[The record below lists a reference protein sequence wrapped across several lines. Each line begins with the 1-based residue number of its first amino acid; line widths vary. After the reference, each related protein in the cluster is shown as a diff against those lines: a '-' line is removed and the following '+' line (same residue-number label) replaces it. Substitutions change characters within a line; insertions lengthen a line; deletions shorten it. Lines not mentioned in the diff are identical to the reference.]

1 MTAPRKRARMITASP
16 PTRHPE
22 PPRADDAARPADAA
36 TPAASWQREL
46 AQAIEDPREL
56 CRLLQLDADLALPA
70 GLAAQGFGL
79 RVPRGYVARM
89 RRGDPN
95 DPLLRQVLPQAAEL
109 LAQVGYCADPLEE
122 ALSRRAPGL
131 LHKYHGR
138 ALLLTTGACAVHCRY
153 CFRREYPYGPLQGSW
168 LADALRIIRED
179 ASIEEVILS
188 GGDPL
193 TLATARLARLTD
205 ELAEIAHVR
214 RLRLHTRTP
223 IVLPERV
230 DESLCQWLGSLPWP
244 VVLVLHANHARD
256 VDGGVRGAMRR
267 LRATGATLLNQAV
280 LLAGV
285 NDSVEA
291 LEELSEALWEAGI
304 LPYYLHLLDPV
315 RGTAH
320 FEVTEPRA
328 RELMASLAARLP
340 GYLVPR
346 LAREA
351 AGEPAKRLIAPAPW
365 STERDVLHSPHSGEC

>member
-1 MTAPRKRARMITASP
+1 MTAPAKRARMITASP

-22 PPRADDAARPADAA
+22 LQPPEDTAQSVAVAA
-36 TPAASWQREL
+36 PAASWQREL
-46 AQAIEDPREL
+46 AQAIEDPLEL
-56 CRLLQLDADLALPA
+56 CRLLQLDAEVALLAQRA
-70 GLAAQGFGL
+70 GQGFEL

-109 LAQVGYCADPLEE
+109 IERSGYCADPLGE
-122 ALSRRAPGL
+122 AVSRRAPGL

-138 ALLLTTGACAVHCRY
+138 ALLLTTAACAVHCRY
-153 CFRREYPYGPLQGSW
+153 CFRREYPYGSLQGPW

-179 ASIEEVILS
+179 SSIEEVILS

-193 TLATARLARLTD
+193 TLATGRLARLTD
-205 ELAEIAHVR
+205 ELAEVPHVR

-244 VVLVLHANHARD
+244 LVLVLHANHARD
-256 VDGGVRGAMRR
+256 VDAQVRGAMRR

-291 LEELSEALWEAGI
+291 LQELSASLWEAGI

-320 FEVTEPRA
+320 FDVTEQRA
-328 RELMASLAARLP
+328 RELMASLASRLP

-346 LAREA
+346 LVREA

-365 STERDVLHSPHSGEC
+365 SSERDALHSSHRGEC

>member
-1 MTAPRKRARMITASP
+1 MITASP

-22 PPRADDAARPADAA
+22 PLPPDDTA
-36 TPAASWQREL
+36 TPGASWQREL
-46 AQAIEDPREL
+46 AAAIEDPLEL
-56 CRLLQLDADLALPA
+56 CRLLQLDAGVALGAQRAA
-70 GLAAQGFGL
+70 GGFRL

-109 LAQVGYCADPLEE
+109 IERAGYCADPLEE
-122 ALSRRAPGL
+122 ATSRRAPGL

-138 ALLLTTGACAVHCRY
+138 ALLVTTGACAVHCRY
-153 CFRREYPYGPLQGSW
+153 CFRREYPYGRVQGAW
-168 LADALRIIRED
+168 LADALRTIRED
-179 ASIEEVILS
+179 SSIEEVILS

-193 TLATARLARLTD
+193 TLATGRLARLTD
-205 ELAEIAHVR
+205 QLAEVPHVR

-230 DESLCQWLGSLPWP
+230 DESLCQWLASLPWRP
-244 VVLVLHANHARD
+244 VLVLHANHARD
-256 VDGGVRGAMRR
+256 VDFQVRAAMRR
-267 LRATGATLLNQAV
+267 LRATEATLLNQAV

-285 NDSVEA
+285 NDSVKA
-291 LEELSEALWEAGI
+291 LEELSESLWEAGI

-320 FEVTEPRA
+320 FDVTEQRA
-328 RELMASLAARLP
+328 RELMAGLASRLP

-346 LAREA
+346 LVRES
-351 AGEPAKRLIAPAPW
+351 AGEPAKRVIAPAPW
-365 STERDVLHSPHSGEC
+365 PRERDALHSSHRGEC